1 MGFRKTFS
9 GKEPSVPEAF
19 APSAGESELV
29 SRVGA
34 YDAFTDSNVI
44 NVAWGGNSNT
54 ETGGAYD
61 GRNILIHHI
70 KVTNTNP
77 DKSKEL
83 HFWSNNYTSRVI
95 DHQDYLFNIP
105 VAISKDDGDGK
116 LDTVIDF
123 PIPLL
128 VMGGCN
134 IGVKDVNSYGAGA
147 WDNNVRAEIC
157 YSVLDGTPDSASFD
171 ELKYKYLSA
180 FHTYA
185 AGSTD
190 GSSGGEFAIQ
200 PDTQSTVWK
209 EDIEIWGGMVLNY
222 LNAGGSAATAKTYVK
237 NADGNIVATI
247 SVLKGETN
255 AITLNYP
262 TGIVWPTMTGSFQ
275 TPTMPTLDTS
285 SSGINWPGI
294 APSGYSIH
302 FPTLSG
308 GDIGSLPSIDMGSIV
323 WADDHSPSQE
333 KVWALKVG
341 GSDAQVTFY
350 PYPVYCAGNAAAD
363 SNMKVYTGASGSN
376 HTRGTWFYRPVKAQ
390 GVDHGWV

>member
-1 MGFRKTFS
+1 MALKRTRHT
-9 GKEPSVPEAF
+9 GKEPEVPDAF
-19 APSAGESELV
+19 AASAGESEII

-34 YDAFTDSNVI
+34 YDAFTDSNII
-44 NVAWGGNSNT
+44 NVAWGGNTNT

-83 HFWSNNYTSRVI
+83 HFWSNNYVDRVI
-95 DHQDYLFNIP
+95 DHEDYLFNIP

-134 IGVKDVNSYGAGA
+134 IGVRDVNSYGAGA

-157 YSVLDGTPDSASFD
+157 YTVLESTPDTASFD

-185 AGSTD
+185 AGST
-190 GSSGGEFAIQ
+190 GGASGGEHAIQ

-222 LNAGGSAATAKTYVK
+222 LNATGSTATAKTYVK

-262 TGIVWPTMTGSFQ
+262 TGF
-275 TPTMPTLDTS
+275 TL
-285 SSGINWPGI
+285 P
-294 APSGYSIH
+294 
-302 FPTLSG
+302 
-308 GDIGSLPSIDMGSIV
+308 SLPSLTGGSGGSLGDAGDWIAFAASAFDFDNMPIVLPTLPTLTGGSIGAIV
-323 WADDHSPSQE
+323 WAVDHDPSQE
-333 KVWALKVG
+333 KVWALKAG

-350 PYPVYCAGNAAAD
+350 PYPVYCAGNAAAA